1 MTPHSE
7 LFAED
12 FHAYS
17 VAENYPEKEVT
28 VDLEGFYKGYDEGKV
43 FSHKCILLLWGTSWC
58 WNVDNFTHFMIQW
71 HFYLSEGKFLPW
83 LNPNFLCVS
92 PENEW
97 LESGFNKESKDQP
110 RYT

>member
-17 VAENYPEKEVT
+17 VTENYPEKELT

-43 FSHKCILLLWGTSWC
+43 FSCKCILL
-58 WNVDNFTHFMIQW
+58 
-71 HFYLSEGKFLPW
+71 
-83 LNPNFLCVS
+83 VS